1 MQVSNPNNVNIYNLS
16 AGKSLPEWLSDRKRR
31 ALLKQDVDIRRR
43 IELLQDFE
51 MPTVSHGVQ
60 VTPDGRYICTTGT
73 YKPRFRCYDVAQMSL
88 KFERGLDSDV
98 VKFLLLDNDYSKV
111 VFLQCDRYIEFH
123 SSNGRYYKLRIPKYG
138 RDLAYHHASCDM
150 YIGGVSSEVYR
161 LNLEQGR
168 FLNPLVV
175 EAEEVN
181 CCQFNPSNYLLAC
194 GTSMGTVEC
203 FDPRVRT
210 RVGVLDIALSKHV
223 DDLETLDL
231 PAVTALKFRDGL
243 NMAVGTSTGHV
254 LLYDMRS
261 DKPLLVKDHQYEL
274 PIKSIEFQ
282 DSMDLVLSM
291 DTKILKLWNRETGKA
306 FTSIEPGTNLND
318 LCLLPESGML
328 FMANEAPKILSY
340 YIPTLG
346 TAPKWCSFL
355 DNMTEELEEKTAD
368 MVYDDY
374 KFVTR
379 KVLEDLGLAHLIGS
393 TMLRAYMHGFFI
405 DIRLYHRAK
414 AMVEPFAYDEYR
426 KKKIREKLEE
436 DRANRVRSK
445 KLPKVNRDLAE
456 KLLTAKEVIATT
468 STGKK
473 RAKEAVGLLEDNR
486 FSEMF
491 TKTDFQIDTS
501 TEEYRL
507 LNPVISKLDKA
518 VKRKQQSQLT
528 KQYEEVEEDDE
539 VEGRA
544 SEDDSSSDDEH
555 MWTDDHKR
563 EYHEAKR
570 LQYEK
575 DRQDRLE
582 KKELGDTSQPRF
594 YQLKE
599 GQDAN
604 KREDKH
610 KRKEQRK
617 SLAERLESSHDKSVI
632 KESGTRGNKEMT
644 FRWKKSERESRRQKA
659 NKEHYEERKKLRRT
673 AGEISKEFKEK
684 PKYWMGK
691 KVT

>member
-60 VTPDGRYICTTGT
+60 VTPDGQYICTTGT
-73 YKPRFRCYDVAQMSL
+73 YKPRFRCYDVSQMSL

-123 SSNGRYYKLRIPKYG
+123 AQEGRYYRLRIPKYG

-150 YIGGVSSEVYR
+150 YIGGVSSEIYR

-175 EAEEVN
+175 DAEEVN
-181 CCQFNPSNYLLAC
+181 CCHFNASNYLLAC
-194 GTSMGTVEC
+194 GTNMGTVEC

-210 RVGVLDIALSKHV
+210 RVGVLDVALSKHV
-223 DDLETLDL
+223 DDFETLDI
-231 PAVTALKFRDGL
+231 PAVTAMKFRDGL

-254 LLYDMRS
+254 LLYDLRS
-261 DKPLLVKDHQYEL
+261 DKPLLVKDHHYEL
-274 PIKSIEFQ
+274 PIKSIEFH
-282 DSMDLVLSM
+282 DTNDMVLSM
-291 DTKILKLWNRETGKA
+291 DTKILKIWNRDTGKA

-318 LCLLPESGML
+318 LCLLPKSGMI
-328 FMANEAPKILSY
+328 FMANEAPKVLSY
-340 YIPTLG
+340 YIPSLG

-355 DNMTEELEEKTAD
+355 DNMTEELEENTAD

-374 KFVTR
+374 KFITR
-379 KVLEDLGLAHLIGS
+379 KELEDLGLVHLIGS

-414 AMVEPFAYDEYR
+414 SMAEPFAYEEYR

-456 KLLTAKEVIATT
+456 KLLTAKEGMATT
-468 STGKK
+468 SAKK
-473 RAKEAVGLLEDNR
+473 RRAKEAVSLLEDNR

-491 TKTDFQIDTS
+491 TKSDFQIDTS

-518 VKRKQQSQLT
+518 VKRKQQNQLSS
-528 KQYEEVEEDDE
+528 QYEEVEEDE

-555 MWTDDHKR
+555 VWTDDHKR
-563 EYHEAKR
+563 DYHQAKR
-570 LQYEK
+570 LQYEQ

-582 KKELGDTSQPRF
+582 EKEFNQPKF

-604 KREDKH
+604 KRQDKH
-610 KRKEQRK
+610 KRKELRK

-644 FRWKKSERESRRQKA
+644 FKWKKSERESRRQKA

-673 AGEISKEFKEK
+673 AGEISKGFKDK